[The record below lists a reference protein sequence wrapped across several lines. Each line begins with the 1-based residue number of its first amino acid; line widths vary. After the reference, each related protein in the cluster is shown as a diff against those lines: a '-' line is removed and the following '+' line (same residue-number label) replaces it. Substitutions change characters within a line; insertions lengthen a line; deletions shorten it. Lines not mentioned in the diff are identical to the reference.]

1 MSENTRIYDSLRS
14 VPKDAQ
20 KTIIGG
26 KLKGKTDINP
36 MWRIKA
42 LTELFGAC
50 GVGWNVI
57 NENHQLVP
65 VESTGEVICL
75 YSLDL
80 IYKLEDGSWSD
91 PVHGIG
97 GNMLV
102 EKTKNGLQTNDDG
115 VKMAKTD
122 AIGSAAKMLGCAADI
137 YWATDATKYSK
148 DTEEEPPAPAP
159 SKPAPAPSKP
169 APAVFHCNDCGQEI
183 TETIINGKAYSASAM
198 VKATVRGYGTALC
211 LSCKNERDAEIAD
224 INRDERLYAE
234 CVHEDAGDRD

>member
-1 MSENTRIYDSLRS
+1 MSENLRIYNALRS
-14 VPKDAQ
+14 VPKNAQ
-20 KTIIGG
+20 KTILGG

-42 LTELFGAC
+42 LTEMFGAC
-50 GVGWNVI
+50 GDGWNVI
-57 NENHQLVP
+57 NESHQLVP

-80 IYKLEDGSWSD
+80 IYKLENGSWSD

-137 YWATDATKYSK
+137 YWETDATKYTK
-148 DTEEEPPAPAP
+148 DTKDSDSREPTSANENPAEQAP
-159 SKPAPAPSKP
+159 RYYCEKCNAEFMPTAKRTAEQLAKASKEK
-169 APAVFHCNDCGQEI
+169 F
-183 TETIINGKAYSASAM
+183 GKA
-198 VKATVRGYGTALC
+198 LC
-211 LSCKNERDAEIAD
+211 KKCANEQISRWEIEE
-224 INRDERLYAE
+224 INRQDSLAAE
-234 CVHEDAGDRD
+234 CAHEDAGDRI

>member
-1 MSENTRIYDSLRS
+1 MSDNTRIYDLLRA
-14 VPKDAQ
+14 VPQDAQ
-20 KTIIGG
+20 KTILGG

-42 LTELFGAC
+42 LTELFGPC

-57 NENHQLVP
+57 NESHQIVP
-65 VESTGEVICL
+65 VEGTGEVICL

-80 IYKLEDGSWSD
+80 IYKLEDGSWSE

-148 DTEEEPPAPAP
+148 QPEEEP
-159 SKPAPAPSKP
+159 SAPAPSKP
-169 APAVFHCNDCGQEI
+169 APAVFHCNHCGEEI
-183 TETIINGKAYSASAM
+183 TETIIDGKPYSASAM
-198 VKATVRGYGTALC
+198 VKATVRSYGTALC
-211 LSCKNERDAEIAD
+211 LSCKNKLDAEQNLRTSTGKNSSMPNVTTRMTATEY
-224 INRDERLYAE
+224 NP
-234 CVHEDAGDRD
+234 C